1 LECSRQP
8 EVLWAQRSEK
18 IYLTISLPDAKDV
31 VLKTDAKGL
40 FTFSAVA
47 HGEPFS
53 FTLELFDSVLP
64 EVSNCWLLSWISIWA
79 QFQQMS
85 NEIRCLSL
93 ELLADA

>member
-1 LECSRQP
+1 M
-8 EVLWAQRSEK
+8 
-18 IYLTISLPDAKDV
+18 TISLPDAKDV

-40 FTFSAVA
+40 FTLSAVA

-53 FTLELFDSVLP
+53 FTLELFGSVLP
-64 EVSNCWLLSWISIWA
+64 EVSNCCLMLFFKKSNCWLMSWISIRA

-93 ELLADA
+93 ELLAAA